1 MASESLIK
9 QLSQSFYNANGT
21 PNERLD
27 KYCSKEV
34 QKIVID
40 GNEFTGYKTYSFFWE
55 KTYVKEPTRSSDG
68 NIGNLNSYATFITPH
83 LQIKFSLMS
92 MEDYRRIYG
101 LILSKNEF
109 LVTCYN
115 PITNETTTN
124 RMYFYPDSLPKLN
137 MIARNI
143 LNNGQKEKWIE
154 LLGVQD
160 YTIEMVGTNVSTE
173 KVEILYYD
181 FNDTL
186 LGSKTVDKNAEF
198 IIGEGILVPSIN
210 GYNFEGKWQRLGS
223 TEDSVPNKS
232 AIFAVLSE
240 NIKNEELSGTIKYKA
255 QYTNVKEFVLSLS
268 WGIGIPKKDKNGKDI
283 TAIKFIPI
291 ETLGNALTRNA
302 IELQTGGI
310 MTSLPLSDTPSLV
323 ENGKEYPTY
332 INRGWKMNANVN
344 STSVNND
351 TKLNLE
357 ANMIFYQVF
366 EPVKNS
372 VTFNS
377 NGGTQYNSLSSVEYG
392 SSVPLPIPY
401 KANSIFGGWFT
412 DSELKNKFDGIMPPY
427 EITLYAQWK

>member
-1 MASESLIK
+1 MASESLIN
-9 QLSQSFYNANGT
+9 QLSQSFYDANGT

-27 KYCSKEV
+27 KYCSKDV
-34 QKIVID
+34 HKIVID

-55 KTYVKEPTRSSDG
+55 KTYVKEPERSSDG
-68 NIGNLNSYATFITPH
+68 TISNLNSYATFITPH

-92 MEDYRRIYG
+92 MEDYRRLYA

-109 LVTCYN
+109 LVTCYD

-143 LNNGQKEKWIE
+143 LNKVQGEKWVE

-173 KVEILYYD
+173 KVEVLYYD
-181 FNDTL
+181 KKDNL
-186 LGSKTVDKNAEF
+186 LGSKTIDKNAEF
-198 IIGEGILVPSIN
+198 ILGEGINIPSID
-210 GYNFEGKWQRLGS
+210 GYNFTGFWERVGS
-223 TEDSVPNKS
+223 SQNLVPNNS
-232 AIFAVLSE
+232 AIFAVLSQNIPSE
-240 NIKNEELSGTIKYKA
+240 NASNTIKYKA
-255 QYTNVKEFVLSLS
+255 QYTNIKEFTLSLS
-268 WGIGIPKKDKNGKDI
+268 WGIGVPKKDKNGNDI

-291 ETLGNALTRNA
+291 ETLGSALRRNA

-323 ENGKEYPTY
+323 ENGKEYPTH
-332 INRGWKMNANVN
+332 INRGWKMNANKN
-344 STSVNND
+344 SNSVDNNTS
-351 TKLNLE
+351 LNVE

-366 EPVKNS
+366 TPVTNI
-372 VTFNS
+372 VNFDS

-392 SSVPLPIPY
+392 SSVPLPTPY

-412 DSELKNKFDGIMPPY
+412 DRELKNKFDGIMPPY
-427 EITLYAQWK
+427 EITLYADWK